1 MEEENDMLRI
11 KEYVKAESLKQA
23 YELNQKKSNCILGG
37 MLWLKME
44 TRNVQTAIDLS
55 GLGLDRIEETE
66 EDFSIGCMVTL
77 WQLEE
82 NAGLNR
88 FTDGAVR
95 ESVRSI
101 VGVQFRNL
109 ATVGGSI
116 FGRFGFSDVLTMFL
130 ALDTYVELYHGGIV
144 PLQEFAAGRRDRDIL
159 VRLIVKKKPVRC
171 VYLSHRNTKTDFP
184 VLTCAVSVDERGGR
198 AVVGARP
205 GRAVCIPIEESIL
218 NELGLM
224 ESGVASVQRSAGVA
238 AGSSNRDEGIIA
250 YGLLEE
256 AATALAARVVTGS
269 NMRASAEYRSLL
281 AKVLIKRGLAALA
294 EGRRL
299 P

>member
-1 MEEENDMLRI
+1 MLRI

-55 GLGLDRIEETE
+55 GLGLDKIEETE
-66 EDFSIGCMVTL
+66 EEFSIGCMVTL
-77 WQLEE
+77 RQLEE
-82 NAGLNR
+82 DAGLNR

-144 PLQEFAAGRRDRDIL
+144 PLQEFAAGKRDRDIL
-159 VRLIVKKKPVRC
+159 VRLIVKKMPVRC

-184 VLTCAVSVDERGGR
+184 VLTCAVSVDGRGGR

-205 GRAVCIPIEESIL
+205 GRAVCIPIEEAML
-218 NELGLM
+218 DELGLA
-224 ESGVASVQRSAGVA
+224 ETGVASVQSGAGVV
-238 AGSSNRDEGIIA
+238 AGGMKGDADMTADSV
-250 YGLLEE
+250 LEE
-256 AATALAARVVTGS
+256 AAAALAARVVTGS

-281 AKVLIKRGLAALA
+281 AKVLIKRGLAALT
-294 EGRRL
+294 EGRRFS
-299 P
+299 